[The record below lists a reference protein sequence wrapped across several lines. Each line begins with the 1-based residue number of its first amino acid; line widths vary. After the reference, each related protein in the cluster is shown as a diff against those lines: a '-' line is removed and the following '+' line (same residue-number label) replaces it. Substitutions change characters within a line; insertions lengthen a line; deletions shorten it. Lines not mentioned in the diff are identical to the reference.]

1 MDLGLRSG
9 RGALQEVEVAAL
21 VRLRHVLGNLD
32 HRNIAHVIRAIGIAN
47 DTWPLSSTKDI
58 L

>member
-1 MDLGLRSG
+1 
-9 RGALQEVEVAAL
+9 
-21 VRLRHVLGNLD
+21 VLGNLD

-47 DTWPLSSTKDI
+47 NTWPLSSTKDI